1 MTSDHFRYSG
11 VAGETTML
19 SRAVSFCFL
28 FGFVHRR
35 CSSPPR
41 ELWGSRAFWVFQL
54 LFMTGL
60 LGHFKDLICKA
71 LQLVAVFDLLL
82 PLGVEDVDPI

>member
-1 MTSDHFRYSG
+1 
-11 VAGETTML
+11 
-19 SRAVSFCFL
+19 
-28 FGFVHRR
+28 
-35 CSSPPR
+35 
-41 ELWGSRAFWVFQL
+41 
-54 LFMTGL
+54 MTGL